1 VCRRAAF
8 RDVKYQFAPLRAQ
21 RTRSFNGFLSD
32 LSVLRGKKLTP
43 IEFSDSLLT
52 TKHLQNKK
60 ALASSGQ
67 RFLHPNRAGVES
79 QVSMIENADRRH

>member
-1 VCRRAAF
+1 MVIIKKRPLAVCRRAAF

-43 IEFSDSLLT
+43 IEFSDSLLDRKYNQAT
-52 TKHLQNKK
+52 VSRLNG
-60 ALASSGQ
+60 LAPYFYPKG
-67 RFLHPNRAGVES
+67 RFP
-79 QVSMIENADRRH
+79 